1 MGIGA
6 RRDTGPGD
14 VDRWCGMSAGV
25 ETSSLLD
32 TTGAPPLFEARDIEV
47 SFGGVRAVDSVSLT
61 ASSQSITG
69 VVGPNGSGKTTFL
82 NAVTGVVPAA
92 GSLRIDGRPVTLG
105 KPRLV
110 RQAGI
115 LRAFQAPQ
123 TFIEL
128 SCIENVLLSSGD
140 RHGCGIVGS
149 WLDRLRMMRH
159 ERDRWAVAFE
169 ALRRVGL
176 GELAEESA
184 GLLTYGQQR
193 LLEVARGIA
202 ADPKI
207 LMLDEPSAGLNGP
220 ETAQLSEILHR
231 LRDDGIT
238 LIVIDHKID
247 FLDGLCDRL
256 IVLELGRRL
265 AEGTPQEVWA
275 DPRVVEAYLGAEH
288 A

>member
-1 MGIGA
+1 
-6 RRDTGPGD
+6 
-14 VDRWCGMSAGV
+14 MSAPAEGALAPD
-25 ETSSLLD
+25 TAMAPLL
-32 TTGAPPLFEARDIEV
+32 LEARDIVV
-47 SFGGVRAVDSVSLT
+47 SFGGVRAVASVSLT
-61 ASSQSITG
+61 APLRSITG

-82 NAVTGVVPAA
+82 NAVTGVVPAT
-92 GSLRIDGRPVTLG
+92 GSLRIDGQPVPLG
-105 KPRLV
+105 KPRRV

-140 RHGCGIVGS
+140 RHGCGILGS
-149 WLDRLRMMRH
+149 WLDRPRMLRH

-169 ALRRVGL
+169 ALQRVGL

-202 ADPKI
+202 ADPKV

-220 ETAQLSEILHR
+220 ETAQLSEILLG

-256 IVLELGRRL
+256 IVLELGRQL

-275 DPRVVEAYLGAEH
+275 DPRVIEAYLGAEH